1 MEDTMK
7 ANVGGI
13 DRTIRIV
20 VGIIIIA
27 LGIVFKSWW
36 GLVGVLVLGTGLFN
50 FCLLYIA
57 LGISTRKTGPP
68 QTPAPGQP

>member
-1 MEDTMK
+1 MK

-13 DRTIRIV
+13 DRVIRIV

-27 LGIVFKSWW
+27 LGLVFKSWW

-50 FCLLYIA
+50 FCLLYIP
-57 LGISTRKTGPP
+57 LGISTCKGSP
-68 QTPAPGQP
+68 QTPPASGQP